1 MISLSTS
8 SEEPDSKAAQAKE
21 TNPPTSR
28 SDIEMERLRQ
38 LIIGDQVERVEER
51 VADISRQVTNRDAR
65 VRRLVEDIPA
75 ALSKNSVDQSSLE
88 RLAMALRSPMEEA
101 LHQSVRSDRQKV
113 AEILAPA
120 VGQALPR
127 ALLSFIIN
135 IPLRLARRVWR
146 VIWPKSGSPR
156 SGTVPGLMAHGA
168 TRDDHP
174 FQVERLCLF
183 RRDSL
188 EVLRLSD
195 LGFDDDTMELQVD
208 HLFAQLREAL
218 MREDENP
225 SAGLQYPQ
233 LPKKSERQGVL
244 VLSSNR
250 TILAAYYIGQPAG
263 WLRERLQDLADEAD
277 GLACTIIEL
286 TEAGN
291 PAVQQLQALD
301 GILKKGLVCYVPQAM
316 KANHHTLDSTGSWLQ
331 DAAVVMAVIGMVWVV
346 ASLARSSTRWNEAAA
361 ALDAEPGIVVLSRS
375 WIPGQSLSGLRDPL
389 APDPAEILAAKGY
402 ERGTVK
408 LGFTPFVSDETPFR
422 EHRQSLQAA
431 ERDSLQRDI
440 ARSYARTL
448 ALMEANLAQPPAA
461 NGADAQP
468 DERREFI
475 RIELLRTLLEL
486 PADTPVEL
494 RDGVLTVPANLP
506 KTTRA
511 RIREAVKSIPWVK
524 EVRETAA
531 PGKATSFLMP
541 WPSSRD
547 SLAAAVRHAA
557 APVARSTAP

>member
-1 MISLSTS
+1 MISMSTS
-8 SEEPDSKAAQAKE
+8 SEGPDSKAEPQGE
-21 TNPPTSR
+21 PNPPVSR

-127 ALLSFIIN
+127 ALLSFVIN

-146 VIWPKSGSPR
+146 VIWPKSGSTR
-156 SGTVPGLMAHGA
+156 SGAAAGLMARGA
-168 TRDDHP
+168 TRDDQP

-233 LPKKSERQGVL
+233 LPGRKAQRQGVL
-244 VLSSNR
+244 VLSSDR
-250 TILAAYYIGQPAG
+250 TILAAYYVGQPAA
-263 WLRERLQDLADEAD
+263 WLRDRLQDLADEAD
-277 GLACTIIEL
+277 GHACTIIEL
-286 TEAGN
+286 AEAGN
-291 PAVQQLQALD
+291 AAVQQLQALD
-301 GILKKGLVCYVPQAM
+301 GILKKGLVCYVPQTG
-316 KANHHTLDSTGSWLQ
+316 KAN
-331 DAAVVMAVIGMVWVV
+331 
-346 ASLARSSTRWNEAAA
+346 
-361 ALDAEPGIVVLSRS
+361 
-375 WIPGQSLSGLRDPL
+375 
-389 APDPAEILAAKGY
+389 
-402 ERGTVK
+402 
-408 LGFTPFVSDETPFR
+408 
-422 EHRQSLQAA
+422 
-431 ERDSLQRDI
+431 
-440 ARSYARTL
+440 
-448 ALMEANLAQPPAA
+448 
-461 NGADAQP
+461 
-468 DERREFI
+468 
-475 RIELLRTLLEL
+475 
-486 PADTPVEL
+486 
-494 RDGVLTVPANLP
+494 
-506 KTTRA
+506 
-511 RIREAVKSIPWVK
+511 
-524 EVRETAA
+524 
-531 PGKATSFLMP
+531 
-541 WPSSRD
+541 
-547 SLAAAVRHAA
+547 RHALGHL
-557 APVARSTAP
+557 VAGCRRRRGRHRRGVAGRVAGPLVHPME